1 VAALLAVQR
10 AAGNAAVGRLLARQ
24 EAPVLEPAPGRGT
37 PYQAIPGTAFASP
50 VGGGQADIDP
60 DDVTQGGIGDCWLA
74 ASMAAVARARPEVIR
89 SAIRTRGDG
98 TYDVSLYL
106 GEDGRLILS
115 PDPPRTVQVT
125 SNFPMRA
132 GAPAY
137 AQPGDAS
144 AAGPELW
151 PMLIEKAYAAMISG
165 GYPGLAGGVEGRGQV
180 GGLQAL
186 LGTAAATTQISPQTT
201 DAQVLAD
208 IGGALA
214 GRRPVICT
222 TPAEYA
228 DPASEAAAARVRI
241 RSNHAY
247 APVSV
252 DGDTIHLQDP
262 NHHRDLSLPVAT
274 FRQVFAD
281 YSLAGDATPRV
292 PPVGGPV
299 QIPAG

>member
-10 AAGNAAVGRLLARQ
+10 SAGNAAVGRLLARQ
-24 EAPVLEPAPGRGT
+24 ERPLHEPPAGRGR
-37 PYQAIPGTAFASP
+37 PYESIPGTAFASP
-50 VGGGQADIDP
+50 VGGGQSDIDP
-60 DDVTQGGIGDCWLA
+60 DDVTQGAIGDCWLA

-89 SAIRTRGDG
+89 SAIRARDDG
-98 TYDVSLYL
+98 SYDVSLYIS
-106 GEDGRLILS
+106 EEGRLMFA
-115 PDPPRTVQVT
+115 PDAPRTVRVT
-125 SNFPMRA
+125 SRFPMLA

-165 GYPGLAGGVEGRGQV
+165 GYPSLAGEVEEAGRV
-180 GGLQAL
+180 GGLAAL
-186 LGTAAATTQISPQTT
+186 LGIGSTKTQITPQTT
-201 DAQVLAD
+201 DEQVLAD
-208 IGGALA
+208 IAGALGA
-214 GRRPVICT
+214 RRPVICT
-222 TPAEYA
+222 TPPEFSDTVVARA
-228 DPASEAAAARVRI
+228 ASGVGV

-262 NHHRDLSLPVAT
+262 NHHRDISVPVAT

-281 YSLAGDATPRV
+281 YSITADPTPRE
-292 PPVGGPV
+292 PPAGGPV
-299 QIPAG
+299 RVE